1 MHWWTRRAPPHG
13 CLLEEKLYKH
23 SQASMQWQKHSSSSS
38 HFHNMVVVSVST
50 HLQEKKTTLSVQHVI
65 YIPQPMSMCRGNVGS
80 ANKVS
85 HTGGVT
91 GTWWCTK
98 EEVLV
103 TTAAATLNLQV
114 QMLTCMTEE
123 LEKNTKSL
131 SHSKLSNFKS
141 GLLQI
146 FQNRFK
152 PKIAATWGTITA
164 YRRRDCCC
172 FLLQSCALQWEMLWE
187 DSHAAEPAHHPPVLF
202 KSIIII
208 STIQFSSKTRNQNKA
223 SSHHKKK
230 QETQRW

>member
-1 MHWWTRRAPPHG
+1 MRHFFSCKRNIATLPQGINPKLYAWGRQAWMSLRKTLCIDEQEEHHQR

-23 SQASMQWQKHSSSSS
+23 SHASIQWQKHSSSSCN
-38 HFHNMVVVSVST
+38 FHNMVIVSVST
-50 HLQEKKTTLSVQHVI
+50 HLQEKKTTLPVQHVI

-98 EEVLV
+98 EEVLD
-103 TTAAATLNLQV
+103 TAAATLNLQV
-114 QMLTCMTEE
+114 RMLTCMTEE

-131 SHSKLSNFKS
+131 SHSKLSNVKS
-141 GLLQI
+141 GLLQM

-164 YRRRDCCC
+164 YRRRDCYC
-172 FLLQSCALQWEMLWE
+172 FLLQFCALQWEML
-187 DSHAAEPAHHPPVLF
+187 
-202 KSIIII
+202 
-208 STIQFSSKTRNQNKA
+208 
-223 SSHHKKK
+223 
-230 QETQRW
+230 